1 MDQAQQ
7 LGEKQIPSLLI
18 KFSVPAIVG
27 MLSQALYNVVD
38 RIFIGRAV
46 GSLGIAGITVT
57 FPFMLVMMG
66 FSMLI
71 GVGATALISLRLGAR
86 KKEEAQLVVGNAVV
100 LMISIALAITIFG
113 LIFLDPLLRL
123 SGASPTVL
131 PYSRDYMQII
141 LMGTIFGTISHG
153 MNNFIR
159 GEGNPKI
166 AMFTMLIGS
175 LLNLGLDPIFIFGLG
190 MGIKGAAVATILSQ
204 MVSSLWVISY
214 FLGGKSLIKIHVRNF
229 RLRLPI
235 VRNIIAIGMAPFA
248 MQMAGSLLNGILNN
262 QLRIHGGDLAVS
274 VFGIIFALLI
284 MIVMPIFGIC
294 QGAQPIIGYNYGA
307 RSYERVRKTLLLAIA
322 AASGLTLLG
331 FLLAMFFPV
340 EIIHLFNKDDPAL
353 VELGTHAM
361 RIFLMMMPIV
371 GFQIVSAHYFQAVG
385 KARLSMLLGLSRQVI
400 ILIPALLI
408 LPLIFGLNG
417 VWFAGPAADF
427 GSSLLT
433 GTFII
438 REIRRLKQMQIR
450 NL

>member
-1 MDQAQQ
+1 MDQAKQ
-7 LGEKQIPSLLI
+7 LGEKNILGLLL
-18 KFSVPAIVG
+18 KFSGPAIVG

-38 RIFIGRAV
+38 RVFIGRAV
-46 GSLGIAGITVT
+46 GTLGIAGITVT
-57 FPFMLVMMG
+57 FPFMLAMMG

-71 GVGATALISLRLGAR
+71 GVGATALISLRLGAQ
-86 KKEEAQLVVGNAVV
+86 KKEEAELVVGNAVV
-100 LMISIALAITIFG
+100 LMISIALTITILG
-113 LIFLDPLLRL
+113 LVFLNPLLRL
-123 SGASPTVL
+123 SGASPIVL

-141 LMGTIFGTISHG
+141 LMGTIFSTISHG

-175 LLNLGLDPIFIFGLG
+175 LLNLGLDPIFIFVIG
-190 MGIKGAAVATILSQ
+190 MGIKGAAIATILSQ
-204 MVSSLWVISY
+204 MVSSVWVVMY
-214 FLGGKSLIKIHVRNF
+214 FLGGKSLVKIHSRNF
-229 RLRLPI
+229 RLNLPI
-235 VRNIIAIGMAPFA
+235 VRNIVAIGMAPFA
-248 MQMAGSLLNGILNN
+248 MQIAGSLLNGILNN

-331 FLLAMFFPV
+331 FLLAMFFPAQ
-340 EIIHLFNKDDPAL
+340 IIQLFNKDDPAL
-353 VELGTHAM
+353 TELGTHAM

-371 GFQIVSAHYFQAVG
+371 GFQIVSSHYFQAVG

-417 VWFAGPAADF
+417 VWFAGPSADL

-433 GTFII
+433 GAFII
-438 REIRRLKQMQIR
+438 REIRRLKQMQVR
-450 NL
+450 NP